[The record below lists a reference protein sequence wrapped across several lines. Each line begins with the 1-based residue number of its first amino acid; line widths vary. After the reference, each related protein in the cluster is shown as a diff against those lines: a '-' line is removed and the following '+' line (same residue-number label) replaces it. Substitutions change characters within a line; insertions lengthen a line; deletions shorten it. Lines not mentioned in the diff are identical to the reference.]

1 MIVATHLIPYGFSAC
16 ALWPF
21 IFVLPEE
28 RRNNALIGHE
38 MVHYR
43 EQAWVMPLWVLF
55 YLMSKRFRLAAEARA
70 YSRQIELR
78 GISAAQAA
86 QSLLGYRLGITLDEA
101 RTALTLAAADY
112 GPANKRSKG

>member
-1 MIVATHLIPYGFSAC
+1 MIVTTRLIPYGFSAC

-28 RRNNALIGHE
+28 RCNIPLIEHE

-43 EQAWVMPLWVLF
+43 EQAWVMPLWVFL

-70 YSRQIELR
+70 YRRQIELR
-78 GISAAQAA
+78 GISGAEAA
-86 QSLLGYRLGITLDEA
+86 QSLLGYRLGITLDEVS
-101 RTALTLAAADY
+101 TALTLAAAHY